1 MYDLIDNSFTERD
14 VADAVE
20 DLFSQDG
27 HIYLVAGYFNK
38 SGYFQMKSSIKE
50 FLGRDEENKVTV
62 VVGTN
67 PDQFS
72 ATIAYD
78 LWDLD
83 ERGQVDL
90 LKYEQKFVHTK
101 HYVRD
106 NSSPSV
112 ILGSANFTREGLQE
126 HLELVSCYET
136 DNKEDSIYQQ
146 HINWFEN
153 IVEQCE
159 EVTEDDLEEFKQE
172 RIEIELLENKEVLDK
187 LDIQLKDIKDKLQ
200 NPDSFPEYRT
210 NLLSHYLEVD
220 DTRSGSIAIKSR
232 IKKLPHQIV
241 AASQAYEN
249 LSYNGFY
256 LLADEVGLGKTY
268 EAGMAYKQLKF
279 AGKVDRTLI
288 LCNASA
294 MKDWDNALQ
303 QFYEDPTRITS
314 SRKAEWKKQGFSERD
329 IWMKDDLM
337 IATPQMFR
345 IAAEKEL
352 VSPEDFD
359 MLVLDEAHIV
369 KNKDSKTHNI
379 IKDFDVKYKLF
390 LTATPVQNR
399 EKEFY
404 NLFDCMEENFL
415 GSSYKSFKKQG
426 ENYIRDM
433 LQGEKESF
441 LTRHLREDL
450 PYMKIPPRD
459 VKDRFV
465 NLSKEERRVY
475 STFMAFLS
483 DLVERN
489 EDSAPQFVSVTYQKI
504 AASSW
509 FSLEASMKKLRE
521 KQKEDTGESD
531 LSLSEFEEAAY
542 GEKAA
547 LTDENEELEVDLG
560 MLDTVIEEL
569 EKLNAE
575 AKVKE
580 AKDALEEILE
590 DENKVVIFSQ
600 YKKNILEKSRIGYDI
615 NGDNL
620 LKALRESDRID
631 VPIYTYH
638 GDMNTTER
646 YETRENFDETGGIF
660 LTTEAGAESINLQ
673 HCSVLMNFDI
683 PWNPARLEQ
692 RIGRIQRLGQEKEVL
707 IFNLVMN
714 RTLDESVYEKIVQK
728 HNLLQQKFGSSEE
741 VTQEEALKAVESGS
755 IKEIESTSSLFM
767 EALKNRKD
775 AEEIQEYFEESLEQ
789 RQEEM
794 NRLGERMED
803 NLETFDDRIK
813 VLLSGESSDTEEVEE
828 KIEHLKDEY
837 KATVEEYLR
846 YLHFTTNISLEFH
859 EEDQTVTLRGNK
871 QVLGDNKVKAAL
883 DGESSLFTDLPL
895 LTPSA
900 EPLKG
905 MLNET
910 KKDFSITAVQEGDG
924 VVFDFLLEV
933 NSPLNRTQ
941 EVVRVKVHSRRDE
954 VGRDY
959 LKDASKN
966 DDVNIEPVEFLSKLG
981 KAYEKAEDKAEEQ
994 MEDEKEEIKSF
1005 VTSELS
1011 RLRKKET
1018 ERRNERI
1025 KQEVQQPIQLQ
1036 KDKVDSMKKKFEN
1049 GEITAK
1055 KLENGK
1061 KELKKRKNNKNHKR
1075 RSIRREVKEEFSGKI
1090 NEVKQK
1096 KGDIDYDL
1104 ELKSAVLMS

>member
-1 MYDLIDNSFTERD
+1 
-14 VADAVE
+14 
-20 DLFSQDG
+20 
-27 HIYLVAGYFNK
+27 
-38 SGYFQMKSSIKE
+38 
-50 FLGRDEENKVTV
+50 
-62 VVGTN
+62 
-67 PDQFS
+67 
-72 ATIAYD
+72 
-78 LWDLD
+78 
-83 ERGQVDL
+83 
-90 LKYEQKFVHTK
+90 
-101 HYVRD
+101 
-106 NSSPSV
+106 
-112 ILGSANFTREGLQE
+112 
-126 HLELVSCYET
+126 
-136 DNKEDSIYQQ
+136 
-146 HINWFEN
+146 
-153 IVEQCE
+153 
-159 EVTEDDLEEFKQE
+159 
-172 RIEIELLENKEVLDK
+172 
-187 LDIQLKDIKDKLQ
+187 
-200 NPDSFPEYRT
+200 
-210 NLLSHYLEVD
+210 
-220 DTRSGSIAIKSR
+220 
-232 IKKLPHQIV
+232 
-241 AASQAYEN
+241 
-249 LSYNGFY
+249 
-256 LLADEVGLGKTY
+256 
-268 EAGMAYKQLKF
+268 
-279 AGKVDRTLI
+279 
-288 LCNASA
+288 
-294 MKDWDNALQ
+294 
-303 QFYEDPTRITS
+303 
-314 SRKAEWKKQGFSERD
+314 
-329 IWMKDDLM
+329 
-337 IATPQMFR
+337 
-345 IAAEKEL
+345 
-352 VSPEDFD
+352 
-359 MLVLDEAHIV
+359 
-369 KNKDSKTHNI
+369 
-379 IKDFDVKYKLF
+379 
-390 LTATPVQNR
+390 
-399 EKEFY
+399 
-404 NLFDCMEENFL
+404 
-415 GSSYKSFKKQG
+415 
-426 ENYIRDM
+426 
-433 LQGEKESF
+433 
-441 LTRHLREDL
+441 
-450 PYMKIPPRD
+450 
-459 VKDRFV
+459 
-465 NLSKEERRVY
+465 
-475 STFMAFLS
+475 MAFLS

>member
-1 MYDLIDNSFTERD
+1 MYNLIDNSFTERN
-14 VADAVE
+14 VADAVV
-20 DLFSQDG
+20 DLFSEDG
-27 HIYLVAGYFNK
+27 HIHLVAGYFNK

-50 FLGRDEENKVTV
+50 FLERNEENEITV

-78 LWDLD
+78 LWELD

-106 NSSPSV
+106 NDSPSV
-112 ILGSANFTREGLQE
+112 IIGSANFTREGFQE
-126 HLELVSCYET
+126 HLELVSYYET
-136 DNKEDSIYQQ
+136 DDREDSIYQQ
-146 HINWFEN
+146 HINWFEKL
-153 IVEQCE
+153 VEQCE
-159 EVTEDDLEEFKQE
+159 EVTEDDLEEFRKKK
-172 RIEIELLENKEVLDK
+172 IEIEVLENTEILDK
-187 LDIQLKDIKDKLQ
+187 LDIQLKDIKDKLED
-200 NPDSFPEYRT
+200 PDSFPEYRT

-220 DTRSGSIAIKSR
+220 DTRSGSIAVKSR

-268 EAGMAYKQLKF
+268 EAGMALKQLKF

-345 IAAEKEL
+345 MAAEKEL
-352 VSPEDFD
+352 VTPEDFD

-369 KNKDSKTHNI
+369 KNNDSKTHNI

-404 NLFDCMEENFL
+404 NLFDSMKENFL

-441 LTRHLREDL
+441 LTRHLREEL
-450 PYMKIPPRD
+450 PYMEIPPRD

-465 NLSKEERRVY
+465 NLSEEEREVY
-475 STFMAFLS
+475 NTFMAFLS

-521 KQKEDTGESD
+521 KQKEDTGESN
-531 LSLSEFEEAAY
+531 LSLSDFEEAAN
-542 GEKAA
+542 GEQAA
-547 LTDENEELEVDLG
+547 LAEEDEELEVDLD

-575 AKVKE
+575 AKVEE
-580 AKDALEEILE
+580 AIDALEEILVDE
-590 DENKVVIFSQ
+590 DKVVIFSQ
-600 YKKNILEKSRIGYDI
+600 YKKNILDKSSIGYDI
-615 NGDNL
+615 DGDNL
-620 LKALRESDRID
+620 LEALKKSDRID

-707 IFNLVMN
+707 IFNLVMK

-755 IKEIESTSSLFM
+755 IEEIESTSSLFM
-767 EALKNRKD
+767 EALKNRKN
-775 AEEIQEYFEESLEQ
+775 AEDIQEYFEESLEQ

-794 NRLGERMED
+794 NQLEERMED

-813 VLLSGESSDTEEVEE
+813 VLLTGESSDTEEVEE
-828 KIEHLKDEY
+828 KIEQLKDEY
-837 KATVEEYLR
+837 KDTLKEYLR
-846 YLHFTTNISLEFH
+846 YLHFTRNIGLEFH

-871 QVLGDNKVKAAL
+871 QILGDNKVKAAL

-910 KKDFSITAVQEGDG
+910 KKDFSITAVQEEEGI
-924 VVFDFLLEV
+924 VFDFLLEV

-941 EVVRVKVHSRRDE
+941 EVVRIKVSSRRDE

-966 DDVNIEPVEFLSKLG
+966 EDIKIEPVEFLSKLR

-994 MEDEKEEIKSF
+994 MEEEKEEIKSF

-1018 ERRNERI
+1018 EKRNERI

-1036 KDKVDSMKKKFEN
+1036 KDKVDSMKERFEN

-1055 KLENGK
+1055 KLEDAK
-1061 KELKKRKNNKNHKR
+1061 KELKKRKNNKNDKKR
-1075 RSIRREVKEEFSGKI
+1075 EIRREVKEEFSERI

-1096 KGDIDYDL
+1096 KENIDYDI
-1104 ELKSAVLMS
+1104 ELKSAALMS